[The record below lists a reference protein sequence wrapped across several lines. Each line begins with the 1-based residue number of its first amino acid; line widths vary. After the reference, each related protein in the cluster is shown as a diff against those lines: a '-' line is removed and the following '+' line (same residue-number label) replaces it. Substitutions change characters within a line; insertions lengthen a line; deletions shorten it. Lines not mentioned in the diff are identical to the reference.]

1 MNAHES
7 SHSLLQGRVNRM
19 TVDRYGVSFCGNEN
33 KLNCLKLTMVMT
45 AWLCECTKNH

>member
-33 KLNCLKLTMVMT
+33 KLSKTDHGNDCMAL
-45 AWLCECTKNH
+45 